1 MDLNKIFL
9 KDACPT
15 KMGGQA
21 VMEGIMMKGEKKT
34 ALAVRLPDGT
44 IRIDTEPTKTYGQW
58 MKIPLVRGVI
68 AFVDSLVY
76 GTKTLMRSAE
86 ILEEADDGE
95 EEYVPGRFEQ
105 WLENK
110 FGSKG
115 VWNIMVYTSVL
126 FALAFTIGIFIILPT
141 GAVNLM
147 KHFTDS
153 VFWLN
158 FVEGVLRIALFV
170 AYVWLVSYMPDI
182 RRVFQ
187 FHGAEHKTIHCF
199 ENGLDLT
206 PENARQFPTLHPRCG
221 TSFLMFVFIIA
232 FACHFLLGWPSLA
245 MRIITR
251 LLLLPVIAGLSYEL
265 LKWAGRSDNI
275 VVKILSL
282 PGLYLQKITTREPD
296 ESMLQVAI
304 AGVNACMDELPAG
317 KYRLTAGAQL
327 PEPLPL
333 EEDNAKAGA
342 TTDTDTE
349 DGDTTADASGA
360 TAGAGGMTD
369 SVTADTA
376 TGAATANDTTA
387 GTGDAISAAAPAGDE
402 PNDNDRPQGETP
414 CA

>member
-1 MDLNKIFL
+1 MDLKKIFL

-34 ALAVRLPDGT
+34 ALAVRLPDGS
-44 IRIDTEPTKTYGQW
+44 IRVDTEPTKTYGKW

-68 AFVDSLVY
+68 AFVDSLVN
-76 GTKTLMRSAE
+76 GTKTLMHSAE
-86 ILEEADDGE
+86 ILEEASDDE
-95 EEYVPGRFEQ
+95 EEYEPGRFEK
-105 WLENK
+105 WLEDK

-115 VWNIMVYTSVL
+115 VWNFMLYSSVVV
-126 FALAFTIGIFIILPT
+126 ALAFSIGIFIILPT

-170 AYVWLVSYMPDI
+170 LYVGLVSYMPDI
-182 RRVFQ
+182 RRVFRY
-187 FHGAEHKTIHCF
+187 HGAEHKTIHCF
-199 ENGLDLT
+199 ENGLELT
-206 PENARQFPTLHPRCG
+206 PENAAQFPTLHPRCG

-245 MRIITR
+245 LRIVTR

-282 PGLYLQKITTREPD
+282 PGLYLQKITTKEPD

-304 AGVNACMDELPAG
+304 SAVTACMDDQPSGSYMVSKDATFPNPELAPWTPPAD
-317 KYRLTAGAQL
+317 
-327 PEPLPL
+327 
-333 EEDNAKAGA
+333 EDATEDAKAGEDPA
-342 TTDTDTE
+342 AGADEDPAADEDAAAETDTKTE
-349 DGDTTADASGA
+349 TNIDPDAN
-360 TAGAGGMTD
+360 
-369 SVTADTA
+369 ADTDVDA
-376 TGAATANDTTA
+376 EIPGVTEENDT
-387 GTGDAISAAAPAGDE
+387 GKGPDE
-402 PNDNDRPQGETP
+402 DRDED
-414 CA
+414 